1 MVMEGN
7 CLLECVPTEQVQK
20 RKMCVTT
27 KEMMKTNESFNSS
40 NKNKMYSEAHK
51 SPTTLVSKLHIQVR
65 HTDCTSTAEQNNRH
79 CKLKEYPNANSKF
92 TTTKQLPCNHIRWG
106 HTDSSVYRKQTP
118 SYSRTRTFF
127 HHILYTLIVTLLFLS
142 LTIPVHAHGDTSTI
156 DESQTKSHP
165 QSIEEIFYS
174 PENWIMEELDTD
186 ELQTLH
192 KPQLQ
197 ITKTIANIGYL
208 YRAEVLVDLKELNT
222 QDHTLKFQVSSC

>member
-1 MVMEGN
+1 M
-7 CLLECVPTEQVQK
+7 ECVPTEQVQK

-27 KEMMKTNESFNSS
+27 KEMMKTKESL
-40 NKNKMYSEAHK
+40 NKNEMYNEAHK
-51 SPTTLVSKLHIQVR
+51 SPTTLVSKSHIQVR

-92 TTTKQLPCNHIRWG
+92 TTSKQLPCDHIRWG
-106 HTDSSVYRKQTP
+106 HTVYRKQTP
-118 SYSRTRTFF
+118 SYSGTFF
-127 HHILYTLIVTLLFLS
+127 HHILYTLVVTLLFLS

-186 ELQTLH
+186 ELQALH

-197 ITKTIANIGYL
+197 ITNTIANVGYL
-208 YRAEVLVDLKELNT
+208 YGAEVLVDLKELNT
-222 QDHTLKFQVSSC
+222 KDYTLKFQVSSC